1 MRILQKIILIVF
13 LYLIAQFSLANPN
26 NIPLER
32 FFENPDYSGL
42 TLSPDGKYIALISPV
57 NERRNLVV
65 METNGLKNA
74 RPITGLKKQNVGS
87 FFWANNKDIVFTMD
101 SDGKEAISI
110 YTVDTSKKRPKIGLL
125 VGAKVSSAG
134 IRTASVVHQLPKD
147 PNHIIVQF
155 NSRNVKAPDLYKLPI
170 HSRWSEKRG
179 KNPKMKLIAKNPGD
193 VQSWLLDHDGDVRGA
208 VSLKGVESTFYYK
221 NKGDK
226 EFTAL
231 RKTHALDESISPLV
245 FDYDNQTLFVTSNI
259 GRDRRAIY
267 KFDPKT
273 NKLGEMIFS
282 HDTVDVSNLIMSDR
296 QKKMLAVTYV
306 NQYPEV
312 KYFDKES
319 ELLMKGLTEAFEIGR
334 AHV

>member
-1 MRILQKIILIVF
+1 MLFR
-13 LYLIAQFSLANPN
+13 S
-26 NIPLER
+26 
-32 FFENPDYSGL
+32 
-42 TLSPDGKYIALISPV
+42 
-57 NERRNLVV
+57 
-65 METNGLKNA
+65 
-74 RPITGLKKQNVGS
+74 
-87 FFWANNKDIVFTMD
+87 
-101 SDGKEAISI
+101 
-110 YTVDTSKKRPKIGLL
+110 
-125 VGAKVSSAG
+125 
-134 IRTASVVHQLPKD
+134 
-147 PNHIIVQF
+147 
-155 NSRNVKAPDLYKLPI
+155 
-170 HSRWSEKRG
+170 
-179 KNPKMKLIAKNPGD
+179 
-193 VQSWLLDHDGDVRGA
+193 
-208 VSLKGVESTFYYK
+208 KGVKSTFYYK
-221 NKGDK
+221 NKGNK

-319 ELLMKGLTEAFEIGR
+319 ELLMKGLTEAFVGKRVDITSRSKDEMLNIVMVHNDNDPGS
-334 AHV
+334 